1 MTSVIVI
8 NTERRAARRAPAHL
22 FCNQYIDGTPFLGE
36 ALELSMSGALVRRVM
51 GPEVERACYALE
63 LGLAGDPERRVMLVA
78 SPVWRVGAYEA
89 VKFVAQSLG
98 DRLKLA
104 SLIGALGPVAA

>member
-1 MTSVIVI
+1 MNV
-8 NTERRAARRAPAHL
+8 ERRTARRATAHL

-63 LGLAGDPERRVMLVA
+63 LGLAGDAERRVMLVA